1 METRS
6 KQRRETVPALQAIKS
21 LRKLKRMLS
30 LVEVVYV
37 DPAEIDWSELD
48 ANADRR
54 SPYRYRKD
62 SSVCDPLFTTSF
74 GFSVKENRFSK
85 SFNFDSY
92 KRTSNSGY

>member
-48 ANADRR
+48 ANADTEGDPREGVETAGLTVTMET
-54 SPYRYRKD
+54 YRKI
-62 SSVCDPLFTTSF
+62 VGEFRTILPYVETVL
-74 GFSVKENRFSK
+74 KQSK
-85 SFNFDSY
+85 
-92 KRTSNSGY
+92 R